1 MTGGATTMPAARAAG
16 RGRSLAL
23 ALMRMRTLIALIVVF
38 GYFSLT
44 TPNFLALPTLVIV
57 AKHVAILIT
66 ETAHDEVVGTPYY
79 LSPEQAM
86 GQPVDQ
92 RCDLYSL
99 GVVFYELLTG
109 AKPYRAS
116 NVEELLNL
124 HVNGPVPLLK
134 PPHDHLQPVLDRLM
148 AKDREQRYPS
158 AQAFL
163 DDLASLEP

>member
-1 MTGGATTMPAARAAG
+1 
-16 RGRSLAL
+16 
-23 ALMRMRTLIALIVVF
+23 
-38 GYFSLT
+38 
-44 TPNFLALPTLVIV
+44 
-57 AKHVAILIT
+57 
-66 ETAHDEVVGTPYY
+66 
-79 LSPEQAM
+79 M
-86 GQPVDQ
+86 GQPVDH

-99 GVVFYELLTG
+99 GIVFYELLTG
-109 AKPYRAS
+109 SKPYRAS